1 MAKSPDEF
9 VSELTSGRIPRDK
22 LKPTRVLLIQGKLT
36 KDQVKTWVKQLYYY
50 RVNVPRKE
58 LYILANCP
66 IKEIRMELL
75 QKYLEEEDDRLLGA
89 KDGPHDE
96 LWIKLGEGLGVAAD
110 EMKSFSDL
118 CPEYRLLVDAWVNYA
133 RNHSWLEG
141 SALSFD
147 EGGGAGPAGE
157 GIKLA
162 DAFVKFYGVPEWA
175 LRHLTLHSELDIDHG
190 TSIQDLVRKFALSD
204 EQQEGIRNAVRFK
217 RAFHHMEDRCMRIA
231 CGIDPRFYAE
241 LETSDSRV

>member
-1 MAKSPDEF
+1 MPKSLDEF
-9 VSELTSGRIPRDK
+9 VNELTAGRIRRDK
-22 LKPTRVLLIQGKLT
+22 LKPTRLLLIQGKLT
-36 KDQVKTWVKQLYYY
+36 KEQVRTWVKQLYYY

-66 IKEIRMELL
+66 IKEIRMELVK
-75 QKYLEEEDDRLLGA
+75 KYLEEEDDRVLGA

-96 LWIKLGEGLGVAAD
+96 LWIKLGEGLGVGRE
-110 EMKSFSDL
+110 EMESFRDL

-133 RNHSWLEG
+133 RDHSWLEG

-157 GIKLA
+157 GMKLA
-162 DAFVKFYGVPEWA
+162 EAFAKFYGAPDWA

-190 TSIQDLVRKFALSD
+190 TSIQDLVRKFALTD
-204 EQQEGIRNAVRFK
+204 EQQEGIRQAVNFK

-231 CGIDPRFYAE
+231 CGIDPRLYAG
-241 LETSDSRV
+241 LETSDLHV

>member
-1 MAKSPDEF
+1 MPKSPDEF
-9 VSELTSGRIPRDK
+9 ANDLTAGRVPRHE

-50 RVNVPRKE
+50 RINVPRKE

-75 QKYLEEEDDRLLGA
+75 KKYFEEEDDRVLGG

-96 LWIKLGEGLGVAAD
+96 LWLKLAEGLGVGRS
-110 EMKSFSDL
+110 EMESLDDL

-133 RNHSWLEG
+133 RDHSWLEG
-141 SALSFD
+141 TALSFD
-147 EGGGAGPAGE
+147 EGGGAGPRGE
-157 GIKLA
+157 GINLA
-162 DAFVKFYGVPEWA
+162 EAFAKFYGAPGWS
-175 LRHLTLHSELDIDHG
+175 LRHLTLHSELDVDHG
-190 TSIQDLVRKFALSD
+190 TSVMDLVRKFALSD
-204 EQQEGIRNAVRFK
+204 EQQEGIRQAVRFK

-231 CGIDPRFYAE
+231 CGIDPRLYAD
-241 LETSDSRV
+241 LATRA